1 MHTVITWCIVVQ
13 KGKRGGRK
21 REWGGGGGGEKREEG
36 RGATNRQS
44 VPHMQCAYGNY
55 LVHSCMVCV
64 R

>member
-1 MHTVITWCIVVQ
+1 MFQVSENR
-13 KGKRGGRK
+13 RG
-21 REWGGGGGGEKREEG
+21 REVGERGNGVGGGGREEG

-55 LVHSCMVCV
+55 LVHSCMVCI